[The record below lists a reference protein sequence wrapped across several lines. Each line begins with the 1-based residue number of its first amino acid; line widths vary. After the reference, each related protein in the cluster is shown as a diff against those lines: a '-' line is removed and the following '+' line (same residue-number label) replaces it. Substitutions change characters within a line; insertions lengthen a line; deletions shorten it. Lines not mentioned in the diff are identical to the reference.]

1 VSGSKKLSGM
11 TGLVKAKEYDWKDS
25 NLALFGSDT
34 EKQVKKSSADTEAAW
49 KPVKA
54 ITDKK
59 LLIWRIEKF
68 KVKEWPKEDYGKFYC
83 GDSYIVLNIY
93 KSPDGREL
101 LYDVHF
107 WIGAESTQ
115 DEYGTAAYKTVE
127 LDIFLDDK
135 AIQHREVQG
144 YESDRFKSYFP
155 VITIMKGGCDS
166 GFRHVKP
173 EQYQPR
179 LLHFASRDKTH
190 VEVLEVKLSR
200 HALNS
205 GDVFILDKGAEAIQ
219 WNGKTANKDERIK
232 AAQFLQ
238 HLESERNGKCK
249 TEVLDEVD
257 ISPEHSFYRG
267 LPDTPYEKEAA
278 HTSNFPKSLFRLS
291 DESGKLQFTLV
302 CENTTPRSML
312 EDHDVYMIDNGKF
325 LFIYVGGAASKEEK
339 LNAMSYAHNYLQQ
352 TPHALIPITVLSAGQ
367 KSAEFEKLLD

>member
-1 VSGSKKLSGM
+1 M

-34 EKQVKKSSADTEAAW
+34 DKQVKKASADTEAAW
-49 KPVKA
+49 QPVKA
-54 ITDKK
+54 IKDSKV
-59 LLIWRIEKF
+59 LVWRIEKF
-68 KVKEWPKEDYGKFYC
+68 KVKEWPKEDCGKFYS
-83 GDSYIVLNIY
+83 GDSYIVLNVH
-93 KSPDGREL
+93 KSADGREL

-107 WIGAESTQ
+107 WIGMNSTQ

-127 LDIFLDDK
+127 LDMFLDDK

-144 YESDRFKSYFP
+144 YESELFKSYFP

-173 EQYQPR
+173 NEYQPR
-179 LLHFASRDKTH
+179 LLHFRSRDKSH
-190 VEVLEVKLSR
+190 VEVLEVKFSR
-200 HALNS
+200 KSLHS
-205 GDVFILDKGAEAIQ
+205 GDVFILDKGAEAFQ

-249 TEVLDEVD
+249 TEVFDEAD
-257 ISPEHSFYRG
+257 LSLEHAFYKA
-267 LPDTPYEKEAA
+267 LPDVDLDKEAA
-278 HTSNFPKSLFRLS
+278 HVAENFHKSLFRLS
-291 DESGKLQFTLV
+291 DASGKMQFSLI
-302 CENTTPRSML
+302 CENKVPKSML
-312 EDHDVYMIDNGKF
+312 EDHDVYIIDNSKT

-352 TPHALIPITVLSAGQ
+352 THHPLIPITVLSAGQ
-367 KSAEFEKLLD
+367 KSEEFNKMLD